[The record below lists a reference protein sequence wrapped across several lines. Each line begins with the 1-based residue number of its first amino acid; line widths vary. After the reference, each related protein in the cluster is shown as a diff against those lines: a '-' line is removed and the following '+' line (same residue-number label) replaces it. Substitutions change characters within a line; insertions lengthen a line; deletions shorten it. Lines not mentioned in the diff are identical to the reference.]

1 MSQPKLYSQRVIDEF
16 ESIFFLAPNN
26 LHSQRL
32 NRYYKYL
39 TKPLKSMPFYLII
52 PLSVLIAVLAYI
64 LLGRLIV
71 HLVTLLQ
78 HGF

>member
-1 MSQPKLYSQRVIDEF
+1 MSRPKLYPQRVIDEF
-16 ESIFFLAPNN
+16 ENIFLLAPNN

-52 PLSVLIAVLAYI
+52 PLSVSIAMLAYA
-64 LLGRLIV
+64 LLGRLII